1 MTAEPC
7 SPVIESPAAG
17 DTVDGLFLE
26 ENTSGSLGCKSLR
39 RTNPEGADFT
49 GSYLLSSRNL
59 INFS

>member
-7 SPVIESPAAG
+7 SPVIESPAAS
-17 DTVDGLFLE
+17 DTVDGFFLD

-49 GSYLLSSRNL
+49 GS
-59 INFS
+59 